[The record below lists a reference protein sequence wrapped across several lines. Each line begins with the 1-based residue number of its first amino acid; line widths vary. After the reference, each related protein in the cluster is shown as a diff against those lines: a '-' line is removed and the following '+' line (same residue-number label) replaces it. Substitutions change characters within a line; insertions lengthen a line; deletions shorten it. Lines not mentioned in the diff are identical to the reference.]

1 MHTDILITLR
11 QDSHVI
17 LQVLVVLDLHTAC
30 QNVVALRLGEQAFHP
45 VLSAHVRLDK
55 CLDQCA
61 KMLLKS
67 TALLRVRE
75 EDQAIEQLRRFS
87 IVNDLA
93 EGGGSL
99 AGLRKQ

>member
-1 MHTDILITLR
+1 MHPDILIALR

-17 LQVLVVLDLHTAC
+17 LQVLVVLDLHAAR
-30 QNVVALRLGEQAFHP
+30 QDVVALRLGEQAFHP

-55 CLDQCA
+55 CLDQRA
-61 KMLLKS
+61 KVLLKPA
-67 TALLRVRE
+67 TLVRARE
-75 EDQAIEQLRRFS
+75 KDQAIEQLRRFS

-99 AGLRKQ
+99 ASLRQQ

>member
-1 MHTDILITLR
+1 MHKDVLIALR
-11 QDSHVI
+11 QDPHVI
-17 LQVLVVLDLHTAC
+17 LQVLVVLNLHAAC
-30 QNVVALRLGEQAFHP
+30 QYVVALRLGEQAFHP

-55 CLDQCA
+55 CLDQRA

-67 TALLRVRE
+67 TALLRVRK
-75 EDQAIEQLRRFS
+75 EDQAIEQLRRFP

-99 AGLRKQ
+99 ANLRKQ

>member
-1 MHTDILITLR
+1 MHKDVLIALR
-11 QDSHVI
+11 QDPHVI
-17 LQVLVVLDLHTAC
+17 LQVLVVLDLHAAC
-30 QNVVALRLGEQAFHP
+30 QDVVALRLGEETLHP
-45 VLSAHVRLDK
+45 VLCAHVCLDK
-55 CLDQCA
+55 CLDQLA

-75 EDQAIEQLRRFS
+75 EDQAIEQLRWFS

>member
-1 MHTDILITLR
+1 MHKDVLIALR
-11 QDSHVI
+11 QDPHVI
-17 LQVLVVLDLHTAC
+17 LQVLVVLNLHAAC
-30 QNVVALRLGEQAFHP
+30 QDVVALRLGEQAFHP

-55 CLDQCA
+55 CLDQRA

-75 EDQAIEQLRRFS
+75 EDQAIEQLRRFP

-99 AGLRKQ
+99 ANLRKQ

>member
-1 MHTDILITLR
+1 MHKDILIALR
-11 QDSHVI
+11 QDPQVI
-17 LQVLVVLDLHTAC
+17 LQVLVVLDLHAAC
-30 QNVVALRLGEQAFHP
+30 QDVVALRLGEEALHP
-45 VLSAHVRLDK
+45 VLRAHVRLDK
-55 CLDQCA
+55 CLDQRA

-75 EDQAIEQLRRFS
+75 EDQAIEQLRRFL

-99 AGLRKQ
+99 ASLRKQ